1 MECTDWPTVIGLCKY
16 SKHLHNESNTDL
28 FHLVLEYNSQYSI
41 QFLTRSHY
49 SKIRIQSNPLLV
61 TSLYSK
67 YCFIWNF
74 FRSLPKR
81 MHFKPLYSYE
91 ELDPLGAKWWV
102 EATLLRM
109 QCRINTANEL
119 VSCSRRTSPKS
130 TKPTTDDRLVT
141 GTKRVLRAPSY
152 FVHSKQKLSNSMVQC
167 ARTVHLSQLHHWC
180 PPW

>member
-1 MECTDWPTVIGLCKY
+1 M
-16 SKHLHNESNTDL
+16 
-28 FHLVLEYNSQYSI
+28 
-41 QFLTRSHY
+41 
-49 SKIRIQSNPLLV
+49 

-81 MHFKPLYSYE
+81 MHFKPLYSHE

-141 GTKRVLRAPSY
+141 GTKRVPRAPSY
-152 FVHSKQKLSNSMVQC
+152 FVRSEQKLSNSMVQC
-167 ARTVHLSQLHHWC
+167 AWTVHLCRNCITGVPRDRIHMKIVFLKLCGVRKPKSGHKVLRSGQKTAGRLA
-180 PPW
+180 P